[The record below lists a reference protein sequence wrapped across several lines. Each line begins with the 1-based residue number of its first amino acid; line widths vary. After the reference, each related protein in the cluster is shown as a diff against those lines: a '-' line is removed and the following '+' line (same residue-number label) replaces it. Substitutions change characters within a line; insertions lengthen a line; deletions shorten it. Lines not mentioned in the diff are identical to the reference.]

1 MPFIRGGELYK
12 IFMAEKRFPEETV
25 RFYGT

>member
-12 IFMAEKRFPEETV
+12 IFTKEKRFSEEV
-25 RFYGT
+25 VKFYAV